1 MLKSFSWLTIG
12 LSILLFPALAGA
24 LDLTKNEQAW
34 LDNHPV
40 IKAAPD
46 PHFPPVEYFDENKRF
61 KGMSAEY
68 VSLLEKII
76 GIEFQIK
83 AYPSWSMVLEKAKQG
98 EIDLITAGALT
109 EKRSSFLTGTTPH
122 LTFPG
127 VIITRKSFKKKFALT
142 YPEFET
148 LSLKNFTRKKVAIVM
163 GYVWQ
168 EYVRRDHPDV
178 IIVPVP
184 DILSGLKL
192 VADKTIDAM
201 VVTLPMALY
210 YVEKQG
216 IPNLCIAG
224 KTGYETRLSF
234 LIRKELPQ
242 LRSIIDKALLTI
254 PAPKKETI
262 FKRWINLATPPFY
275 KSWQF
280 GVFLIVFAAALL
292 SLVVIL
298 FWNKKLKAEVA
309 KKTRTL
315 EMDIEKR
322 EQVEARL
329 KQNQARFTEFVD
341 DLPVGIF
348 RVTPDMPGKFLLLN
362 RAMAEIFGFD
372 SKEEVKNKTVAEFY
386 ADPRQRKELVRQ
398 LVKDGQAET
407 EINFK
412 KQNGSSIWCR
422 VNIKTVFDDHGTP
435 LFFDGTLQDLSRIK
449 ALEDNLRQSQK
460 LEGIGQ
466 LAGGVAHDFN
476 NILSSIIGYSQLL
489 LMDFKDD
496 SGAASKVKKILE
508 SAERAGN
515 LVRQL
520 LAFSRKEMVIP
531 RVIEPGKL
539 VNNLYKML
547 ARLIGENIE
556 FSVDIQEDIEHIK
569 IDPGQLEQIIINLV
583 VNARDAV
590 NEAGGQNEKP
600 MITITVANCH
610 DKTSKTP
617 CVEFRIQ
624 DTGIGMDRDT
634 RQKIF
639 DPFYTTKEVGKGT
652 GLGLAT
658 VYGIVKHNK
667 GEINVTAEPGKGS
680 CFSICFPAVQE
691 RIKKDHFESMA
702 DQELPL
708 QGNGRTI
715 LVAEDDRYIMEMLV
729 KALTEKG
736 YRVISAENGKAALKK
751 AKTAEQLDLLVTDI
765 TMPEMDGTALALEV
779 KTLFPQSEVI
789 FMSGYPA
796 NEFVQDN
803 SLLHAENFLHKPV
816 SIKALFAMMKKIF
829 QQS

>member
-12 LSILLFPALAGA
+12 LSILVFPALVGA
-24 LDLTKNEQAW
+24 LDLTKKEQAW
-34 LDNHPV
+34 LDKHPV
-40 IKAAPD
+40 IEAAPD
-46 PHFPPVEYFDENKRF
+46 PLFPPVEYFDENGRF

-68 VSLLEKII
+68 VNLLEKII

-83 AYPSWSMVLEKAKQG
+83 AYPSWNMVLEKAKKG
-98 EIDLITAGALT
+98 EIDLITAGNLND
-109 EKRSSFLTGTTPH
+109 KRSRFLTGTTPH

-127 VIITRKSFKKKFALT
+127 VIITRKSVKNDFSLNHPGMKN
-142 YPEFET
+142 
-148 LSLKNFTRKKVAIVM
+148 LSLKNFARKRVAIVK

-178 IIVPVP
+178 TIVSVR

-210 YVEKQG
+210 YVEKEG

-224 KTGYETRLSF
+224 ETDYETRLCF
-234 LIRKELPQ
+234 LVRKELPQ
-242 LRSIIDKALLTI
+242 LRSIIDKALETI
-254 PAPKKETI
+254 PEQKREAI
-262 FKRWINLATPPFY
+262 FKKWINLAHLPFY
-275 KSWQF
+275 KTWQF
-280 GVFLIVFAAALL
+280 RVFVIVFASALL
-292 SLVVIL
+292 SLVIIL
-298 FWNKKLKAEVA
+298 FWNKRLQAEVA
-309 KKTRTL
+309 KKTRSL
-315 EMDIEKR
+315 ERDIEKR
-322 EQVEARL
+322 QEVEARL
-329 KQNQARFTEFVD
+329 KRNQTRFTEFID
-341 DLPVGIF
+341 ALPMGIF
-348 RVTPDMPGKFLLLN
+348 RVTPDMPGTFLHLN
-362 RAMAEIFGFD
+362 RAFAGMFGFD
-372 SKEEVKNKTVAEFY
+372 SKEEVKNRTVTEFY
-386 ADPRQRKELVRQ
+386 ADQRQRKELVEM

-407 EINFK
+407 EIKFK
-412 KQNGSSIWCR
+412 KKSGSEIWCR
-422 VNIKTVFDDHGTP
+422 VNIKTIFSDHDTP
-435 LFFDGTLQDLSRIK
+435 LFFDGTIQDISRIK
-449 ALEDNLRQSQK
+449 ALEDDLRQSQK

-489 LMDFKDD
+489 LMDFKGHN
-496 SGAASKVKKILE
+496 GATSKVQKILD

-539 VNNLYKML
+539 VNDLYKML

-556 FSVDIQEDIEHIK
+556 FSVDIQDDLEHIK
-569 IDPGQLEQIIINLV
+569 IDPGQMEQIIINLV

-590 NEAGGQNEKP
+590 NDAVGQTEKP
-600 MITITVANCH
+600 MITITVANCP

-617 CVEFRIQ
+617 CVEFRVQ
-624 DTGIGMDRDT
+624 DTGIGMDRET
-634 RQKIF
+634 RQKVF

-658 VYGIVKHNK
+658 VYGIVKHNR
-667 GEINVTAEPGKGS
+667 GEINVTTEPGKGS
-680 CFSICFPAVQE
+680 CFSLCFPAVQE
-691 RIKKDHFESMA
+691 GIKKDHFENKKNK
-702 DQELPL
+702 ELPL

-715 LVAEDDRYIMEMLV
+715 LVAEDDRYIMEMLA
-729 KALTEKG
+729 KALAEKG
-736 YRVISAENGKAALKK
+736 YRVISADNGKVALKK
-751 AKTAEQLDLLVTDI
+751 AERAEQLDLLLTDI
-765 TMPEMDGTALALEV
+765 TMPKMDGMALASGI
-779 KTLFPQSEVI
+779 KTLFPQSRVI

-816 SIKALFAMMKKIF
+816 SIKALFAMIKKIF
-829 QQS
+829 QQA